1 MLASATWA
9 VIKEMSDIMKVIC
22 YKLTACGVTNYSS
35 GWRKGVV
42 NRCLECGEN
51 AMAVTSSGGWRSGA
65 ATLPYLSQPGK
76 WSSPEV
82 PTVHSHSLHVRI
94 PLGAVTDHQL
104 PSLHAVLVVV
114 VVVVVAV
121 MLVMLVVMMMAA
133 VVVVVMVVVII
144 MVMGR

>member
-1 MLASATWA
+1 
-9 VIKEMSDIMKVIC
+9 
-22 YKLTACGVTNYSS
+22 
-35 GWRKGVV
+35 
-42 NRCLECGEN
+42 
-51 AMAVTSSGGWRSGA
+51 MAVTSSGGWRSGA
-65 ATLPYLSQPGK
+65 ATLPYLSLPGK

-114 VVVVVAV
+114 VVAV
-121 MLVMLVVMMMAA
+121 MLVMVVVIMMAA